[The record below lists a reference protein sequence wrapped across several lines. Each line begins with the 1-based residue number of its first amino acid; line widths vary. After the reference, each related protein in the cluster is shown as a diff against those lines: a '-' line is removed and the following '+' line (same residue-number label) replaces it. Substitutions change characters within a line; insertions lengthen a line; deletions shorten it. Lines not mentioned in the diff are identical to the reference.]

1 MTKPASSKDSPAPTV
16 SSLVLM
22 DSNRDPTVSS
32 RRRSRLRLNRRK
44 HLRQQQGV
52 VRAQNELPGS
62 KAVGS
67 ALTGNF
73 QPCQTIE
80 AQATLAPGKCY
91 VIVGAGAPPVSEV
104 NVKLVAAAP
113 LPGSAR
119 VLAQDADQGV
129 QAVIGRKPNCYTNA
143 FPVPI
148 PVKVVLE
155 VQAGSGVAAA
165 QVYEK

>member
-1 MTKPASSKDSPAPTV
+1 MDPSAGQAVQP
-16 SSLVLM
+16 VLGQ
-22 DSNRDPTVSS
+22 V
-32 RRRSRLRLNRRK
+32 
-44 HLRQQQGV
+44 
-52 VRAQNELPGS
+52 AQNELPGS

-113 LPGSAR
+113 LPGSAM
-119 VLAQDADQGV
+119 VLAQDSDQGV
-129 QAVIGRKPNCYTNA
+129 QAVIGRKPNCYKNA